1 MKRTY
6 KYITLAALALGLAA
20 CTQDDDFAP
29 QQEDIVKIASANIA
43 TEVQTRVNTLDDGTL
58 WENTD
63 RILLVNNSRDSKN
76 SGTYTYNGT
85 AWVLTDGLVLY
96 ASSTSDFTAYYPASE
111 DFSLPTDQSDE
122 AKIKSADRMVATT
135 TGVEKGEAVA
145 LSFVRENAMVTI
157 TPSFNTEFGDD
168 AAISSLQIAGITP
181 FHLADAEGYKA
192 IIAPAT
198 TGFEVTVKVKVG
210 ETEQSLTAN
219 TTTAIEAG
227 KHYTFNLTVGKVAV
241 GIQIVSVAPWSDV
254 IINEVESEED
264 LSNIDATAMNAD
276 ELKVAFAKTLAA
288 RETDI
293 TITLAPDAGE
303 MVNESTTPEI
313 FVALRIALAES
324 TVADGSINLTLAGVK
339 TIPKYGFF
347 DNNNYSENGEKNIAG
362 DKLKSLTLT
371 DVETIGDFAFS
382 ACTYLES
389 VNLPQVV
396 TIGECA
402 FNEWKKGTKLTSLNL
417 PNATT
422 IGDWAFAYSSLLT
435 SVNLPKVVTIGTIAF
450 ADCDL
455 RTLDLPEATTIG
467 GEAFMNND
475 NLVSCSAPKAT
486 TIDFYPWG
494 SNGTSKLE
502 RLELTAVGDFT
513 LGNNLFAYTPTEQ
526 IDLVLNID
534 KKGQVGVNAEG
545 KPTWTYTYTYG
556 TQTKTFNSISF
567 VGEETTT
574 E

>member
-6 KYITLAALALGLAA
+6 KYITLAALALGFAA

-43 TEVQTRVNTLDDGTL
+43 TEVQTRVNTLDDGTQ

-63 RILLVNNSRDSKN
+63 QILLVNNSRDNKN
-76 SGTYTYNGT
+76 SGTYTYNDNAWSLTSGT
-85 AWVLTDGLVLY
+85 VLY
-96 ASSTSDFTAYYPASE
+96 ASGTNSFTAYYPAVV
-111 DFSLPTDQSDE
+111 DFTLPTDQSDE
-122 AKIKSADRMVATT
+122 AKIKSADRMTATADGVA
-135 TGVEKGEAVA
+135 KGEAVA

-181 FHLADAEGYKA
+181 FHLADAESYKA

-276 ELKVAFAKTLAA
+276 ELKVAFAKTLVA

-303 MVNESTTPEI
+303 MVNESTTPDI
-313 FVALRIALAES
+313 FVALKTALTES
-324 TVADGSINLTLAGVK
+324 TATDGSINLTLAGVK
-339 TIPKYGFF
+339 AIPYEAFSDFPISVGG
-347 DNNNYSENGEKNIAG
+347 N
-362 DKLKSLTLT
+362 KLKTLTLT
-371 DVETIGDFAFS
+371 DAETTGDYESFAR
-382 ACTYLES
+382 CTYLES
-389 VNLPQVV
+389 V
-396 TIGECA
+396 
-402 FNEWKKGTKLTSLNL
+402 SL

-422 IGDWAFAYSSLLT
+422 IGEWTFSECSNLT
-435 SVNLPKVVTIGTIAF
+435 SVYCPKVTVIGEYAFSGCAKLATFDFTNITIIGDGAF
-450 ADCDL
+450 RGCDFS
-455 RTLDLPEATTIG
+455 TVVLPEVTSIG
-467 GEAFMNND
+467 GGAFENNY

-486 TIDFYPWG
+486 SFGWYPWG
-494 SNGTSKLE
+494 DCSKLE
-502 RLELTAVGDFT
+502 TLELTAAGDFT
-513 LGNNLFAYTPTEQ
+513 IDNNFSADTPFEK

-534 KKGQVGVNAEG
+534 KKSQVGVNAEG

>member
-6 KYITLAALALGLAA
+6 KYITLAALALGFAA

-63 RILLVNNSRDSKN
+63 QILLVNNSRDSKN

-181 FHLADAEGYKA
+181 FHPEDAEDYKA
-192 IIAPAT
+192 IIAPST
-198 TGFEVTVKVKVG
+198 TGFEVSVKVKAG
-210 ETEQSLTAN
+210 EAEQTLTAN

-227 KHYTFNLTVGKVAV
+227 KHYTFNLTVGKTAV

-254 IINEVESEED
+254 IINEVESEEN

-276 ELKVAFAKTLAA
+276 ELKIAFAKALAA
-288 RETDI
+288 RESDI
-293 TITLAPDAGE
+293 TITLAADAGE
-303 MVNESTTPEI
+303 MVDESTTPEI

-324 TVADGSINLTLAGVK
+324 TAADGSINLTLAGVK
-339 TIPKYGFF
+339 AIPYEAFSDFPISVGG
-347 DNNNYSENGEKNIAG
+347 N
-362 DKLKSLTLT
+362 KLKTLTLT
-371 DVETIGDFAFS
+371 DAETTGDYESFAR
-382 ACTYLES
+382 CTYLES
-389 VNLPQVV
+389 V
-396 TIGECA
+396 
-402 FNEWKKGTKLTSLNL
+402 SL

-422 IGDWAFAYSSLLT
+422 IGDFTFSGCSNLT
-435 SVNLPKVVTIGTIAF
+435 SVYCPKVTVIGKNAFSECAKLATFDFTNITIIGNCAF
-450 ADCDL
+450 RGCDFS
-455 RTLDLPEATTIG
+455 TVVLPEVTSIG
-467 GEAFMNND
+467 GGAFEANY

-486 TIDFYPWG
+486 TFGWYPWG
-494 SNGTSKLE
+494 DCSKLE
-502 RLELTAVGDFT
+502 TLELTAAGDFT
-513 LGNNLFAYTPTEQ
+513 IDNNFSADTPFEK

>member
-1 MKRTY
+1 MKTY
-6 KYITLAALALGLAA
+6 KYITLAALALGFAA

-43 TEVQTRVNTLDDGTL
+43 TEVQTRVNTLDDGTQ

-63 RILLVNNSRDSKN
+63 QILLVNNSRDNKN
-76 SGTYTYNGT
+76 SGTYTYNDNAWSLTSGT
-85 AWVLTDGLVLY
+85 VLY
-96 ASSTSDFTAYYPASE
+96 ASGTNSFTAYYPAVV
-111 DFSLPTDQSDE
+111 DFTLPTDQSDE
-122 AKIKSADRMVATT
+122 AKIKSADRMTATADGVA
-135 TGVEKGEAVA
+135 KGEAVA
-145 LSFVRENAMVTI
+145 LSFERENAMVTI

-181 FHLADAEGYKA
+181 YHPADAEDYKA

-264 LSNIDATAMNAD
+264 LSNIDATTMNAD

-303 MVNESTTPEI
+303 MVNESTTPDI
-313 FVALRIALAES
+313 FVALKTALAES
-324 TVADGSINLTLAGVK
+324 TAADGSINLTLAGVK
-339 TIPKYGFF
+339 AIPYEAFSDFPISVGG
-347 DNNNYSENGEKNIAG
+347 N
-362 DKLKSLTLT
+362 KLKTLTLT
-371 DVETIGDFAFS
+371 DAETTGEYESFAR
-382 ACTYLES
+382 CTYLES
-389 VNLPQVV
+389 V
-396 TIGECA
+396 
-402 FNEWKKGTKLTSLNL
+402 SL

-422 IGDWAFAYSSLLT
+422 IGEWTFNECSNLT
-435 SVNLPKVVTIGTIAF
+435 SVYCPKVTVIGEYAFSGCAKLATFDFTNITIIGDGAF
-450 ADCDL
+450 RGCDFS
-455 RTLDLPEATTIG
+455 TVVLPEVTSIG
-467 GEAFMNND
+467 GGAFENNY

-486 TIDFYPWG
+486 TIDYYPWG

-502 RLELTAVGDFT
+502 RLELTAVGNFT
-513 LGNNLFAYTPTEQ
+513 LSNNLFAYTSTEQ
-526 IDLVLNID
+526 IDLVLNKD
-534 KKGQVGVNAEG
+534 KESQVTQNEDGTA
-545 KPTWTYTYTYG
+545 TWATTSQYGGSLTYTF
-556 TQTKTFNSISF
+556 KSITF
-567 VGEETTT
+567 VD
-574 E
+574 

>member
-1 MKRTY
+1 MKTY

-43 TEVQTRVNTLDDGTL
+43 TEVQTRVNTLDDGTK

-63 RILLVNNSRDSKN
+63 QILLVNNSRDSKN
-76 SGTYTYNGT
+76 SGTYTYNDNAWNLTNGT
-85 AWVLTDGLVLY
+85 VLY
-96 ASSTSDFTAYYPASE
+96 ASSTSDFTAYYPASV

-122 AKIKSADRMVATT
+122 AKIKSADRMTATADGVA
-135 TGVEKGEAVA
+135 KGEAVA

-339 TIPKYGFF
+339 TIPEYGFF

-467 GEAFMNND
+467 GGAFENNY

-486 TIDFYPWG
+486 TIDYYPWG

-526 IDLVLNID
+526 IDLVLNKD
-534 KKGQVGVNAEG
+534 KESQVTQNDDGTA
-545 KPTWTYTYTYG
+545 TWATTSQYG
-556 TQTKTFNSISF
+556 GSLTDTFKSITL
-567 VGEETTT
+567 VGEAAT